1 MARTETVGST
11 SECMDFA
18 LTVCL
23 ITTAGCRGP
32 RKPFGN
38 LCPKCTCV
46 CMCAFMLVCVLE
58 GGAQMLSVFAERNF
72 LVRSTNQVTVRDIIG
87 CDKKGADLL
96 RLNSLVHVQETSK
109 CVASLGIGWEVRWVG
124 FWTQQ

>member
-1 MARTETVGST
+1 
-11 SECMDFA
+11 
-18 LTVCL
+18 
-23 ITTAGCRGP
+23 
-32 RKPFGN
+32 
-38 LCPKCTCV
+38 
-46 CMCAFMLVCVLE
+46 MCAFMLVCVLE